1 MDAKI
6 PVNNL
11 LSTRG
16 RQVVFLIA
24 WEFEVEE
31 GRGIPGELPSLFPR
45 SPESPLPRH
54 ALFSF
59 ESLSRAC
66 CFKDNRQI
74 GFHKH
79 YQRTP
84 KTTVKQKCETK

>member
-16 RQVVFLIA
+16 RQVAFLIA

-45 SPESPLPRH
+45 SPESPPHPPSPRFIFLRKPVTGL
-54 ALFSF
+54 LFQGQ
-59 ESLSRAC
+59 
-66 CFKDNRQI
+66 KTNRI
-74 GFHKH
+74 S
-79 YQRTP
+79 
-84 KTTVKQKCETK
+84 

>member
-16 RQVVFLIA
+16 RQAGFLIA

-45 SPESPLPRH
+45 SPESPPHPATLYFPSKACHRL
-54 ALFSF
+54 AV
-59 ESLSRAC
+59 SRT
-66 CFKDNRQI
+66 KD
-74 GFHKH
+74 K
-79 YQRTP
+79 
-84 KTTVKQKCETK
+84 